1 MSNLRSG
8 CHAIRILFLALF
20 LPLLICANFSVA
32 QQASTTSNTG
42 SIRGTVVDSKSAQP
56 LNGATVALRSLHGG
70 GGEGNSAVTASDGA
84 FSFAHVAPG
93 RYRLVASHNG
103 YVDSTGDRGAS
114 YGFRATGISLS
125 VAAGQD
131 IDSVVVRLTPTGV
144 ITGRVTNERD
154 EPMPGV
160 LVQVMKATFR
170 SGHKEFS
177 DARTGFTDD
186 RGEYRVWGLAPGRY
200 YLKAT
205 NPRVWE
211 RGASAAQ
218 VYVPTFYPGV
228 LDASQTEP
236 VELHPGDEVGGI
248 NFSLAAFRA
257 VHVRGRVL
265 ASNGLPAKSADV
277 TLSQLTGNGFTA
289 EADTDPTGK
298 FDLRGVPPGTYQ
310 LVAQSSDSS
319 ESAHLLMGRANVSVG
334 ETNLDAPDIVVFP
347 GATVSGH
354 VRVDGDKKLTLP
366 HTFAALKPMS
376 PSESAGVET
385 ASVQPDG
392 SFTFHDVPEGEYG
405 LTLSPLPDG
414 YYVKSGGDTATPG
427 LVVSH
432 GHAPP
437 ADIRLNSGAGRV
449 QGVVYKDKDNQ
460 EVAPSVTVALVP
472 DATHRSNSEYYRV
485 ATTDRS
491 GQFMLA
497 SIPPGDYSLLALEDI
512 DRDAF
517 MDPDFIQRYESVGRP
532 VRIEDGSSLNLQVQ
546 VIVPSED
553 APQ

>member
-1 MSNLRSG
+1 MQVFAPHNKRLLPQIQGRS
-8 CHAIRILFLALF
+8 AEQSLTPRRRS
-20 LPLLICANFSVA
+20 PL
-32 QQASTTSNTG
+32 TG
-42 SIRGTVVDSKSAQP
+42 PRLDC
-56 LNGATVALRSLHGG
+56 GACRREAKET
-70 GGEGNSAVTASDGA
+70 SAVTASDGA

-93 RYRLVASHNG
+93 RYRLFASHNG
-103 YVDSTGDRGAS
+103 YVDPNGGRGAY
-114 YGFRATGISLS
+114 YGSRGMGTIFT

-131 IDSVVVRLTPTGV
+131 VDSVVLRLTPTGV
-144 ITGRVTNERD
+144 ITGHVTNERD

-160 LVQVMKATFR
+160 LIQAMKATFR
-170 SGHKEFS
+170 SGHREFS

-186 RGEYRVWGLAPGRY
+186 RGEYRVWGLAPGQY

-211 RGASAAQ
+211 RGSSAAQ

-228 LDASQTEP
+228 LDAAQSQA

-248 NFSLAAFRA
+248 NFSLSAFRA

-298 FDLRGVPPGTYQ
+298 FDLRGVPPGAYQ
-310 LVAQSSDSS
+310 VVAQSSDNS
-319 ESAHLLMGRANVSVG
+319 ESAHLLMGRATVTVG

-354 VRVDGDKKLTLP
+354 VRVEGDKKLTLP
-366 HTFAALKPMS
+366 HTFASLKPIS
-376 PSESAGVET
+376 PSDSAGVET

-405 LTLSPLPDG
+405 LSLSPLPDG
-414 YYVKSGGDTATPG
+414 YYVKSGRDTATPG
-427 LVVSH
+427 IVVSH

-437 ADIRLNSGAGRV
+437 AEIRLDAGAGRV

-460 EVAPSVTVALVP
+460 QVAPSVTVALIP
-472 DATHRSNSEYYRV
+472 DVARRNNSDNYRFG
-485 ATTDRS
+485 TTDRS
-491 GQFMLA
+491 GQFMFA
-497 SIPPGDYSLLALEDI
+497 SIPPGDYSLIALEGI

-517 MDPDFIQRYESVGRP
+517 MDPEFIQRYESAGKP
-532 VRIEDGSSLNLQVQ
+532 VRVEEGSSLNLQIQ
-546 VIVPSED
+546 LIVPSED
-553 APQ
+553 SAQ